1 MLFVGDRVKTQEDDM
16 GIGTIMMIKLNDKDD
31 VRYGVE
37 WDDPMENLMKWYKDV
52 DLIKED

>member
-16 GIGTIMMIKLNDKDD
+16 GVGTIMMTKLHDKDD

>member
-1 MLFVGDRVKTQEDDM
+1 MIFVGNRVRTVEDDM
-16 GIGTIMMIKLNDKDD
+16 GVGTIMMIKLHDKDD

-37 WDDPMENLMKWYKDV
+37 WDDPMENIMKWYKDV